1 MRWYLKLGSWIFPAR
16 ASTQTWLV
24 RTFALFIGAAVFGV
38 GVYVTVVIQND
49 KKVATEEHL
58 YQQAERAAQL
68 IERRRDDGNLGA
80 ILEGISRFSELEL
93 TIIGPDS
100 VYLDVRPAGR
110 PAVASVGT
118 SMSVTAEEPVHFF
131 EQRSGPL
138 SRRVYIEL
146 YRPQLGAAVRIGQP
160 EPQLLSLVRRMQVA
174 LVAGMTMALLLAIL
188 GSWIAANQVTR
199 PLLAIRDS
207 ALRVAEGSLDES
219 IRVETRA
226 QEFHDVARGLN
237 LMSEA
242 YRQKIAELERLAQ
255 LQNEFI
261 GNVSHEVKNP
271 IFAVSGYLEALG
283 SPSLDEKVRKRYAEK
298 GLVNLERLNSLFSD
312 LIEIARLEYRE
323 DLIRLSVFDFQ
334 ELLDD
339 VVEMLRPK
347 AERKNIELVYDNK
360 HLFVRADRNRIRQV
374 LINLIDNAIAY
385 SDAGAVRCRL
395 RRHLEK
401 VRIEVVDN
409 GRGMDEDHLDR
420 IFERFYRVDPDR
432 SRKSGG
438 TGLGLSIVRQIIQ
451 AHGEQIHVES
461 TLGRG
466 SRFWFELPYV
476 DEDELIGD

>member
-1 MRWYLKLGSWIFPAR
+1 MRWYLKLGSWIFPTR

-49 KKVATEEHL
+49 KKNATEKLL
-58 YQQAERAAQL
+58 YQQAERVAHL
-68 IERRRDDGNLGA
+68 VERRGDDADLGA
-80 ILEGISRFSELEL
+80 ILGAVSQFSNLHL
-93 TIIGPDS
+93 AIIGVDS
-100 VYLDVRPAGR
+100 VYLDIRPHGA
-110 PAVASVGT
+110 PTLATLGT
-118 SMSVTAEEPVHFF
+118 SMQVSPDDPVYFS
-131 EQRSGPL
+131 ERNSGPL
-138 SRRVYIEL
+138 TRRVYIEL
-146 YRPQLGAAVRIGQP
+146 YRPRLDAAIRIGQP
-160 EPQLLSLVRRMQVA
+160 EPELLSLVRRMQVA
-174 LVAGMTMALLLAIL
+174 LIAGMTMALLLAIL
-188 GSWIAANQVTR
+188 GSWIAASQITR

-207 ALRVAEGSLDES
+207 AQRVAEGSLDES
-219 IRVETRA
+219 IRVDTRA

-237 LMSEA
+237 RMSEA

-283 SPSLDEKVRKRYAEK
+283 SPALSDEVRKRYAEK

-323 DLIRLSVFDFQ
+323 DLIRHSIFDIQ
-334 ELLDD
+334 ELLDE

-347 AERKNIELVYDNK
+347 AERKNIELVFANN

-374 LINLIDNAIAY
+374 MINLIDNAIAY

-395 RRHLEK
+395 RRHLDK
-401 VRIEVVDN
+401 VRLEVVDN

-476 DEDELIGD
+476 DEDDLVAG